1 MGSLNYGAF
10 GPKFNL
16 QGMFRVLRMKSLP
29 SGNLYYDEVAECG
42 VSTDSNELKALIA
55 TAQTL
60 QIVDFGNGL
69 LGIYAEGKEL
79 HFCVVPEL
87 RESRTDQQP
96 TPFESSDQEDIF

>member
-1 MGSLNYGAF
+1 LGYLNYGVF
-10 GPKFNL
+10 GKPFNL
-16 QGMFRVLRMKSLP
+16 QGRFRVLRMKRLP
-29 SGNLYYDEVAECG
+29 SEKFYYEEVAECG
-42 VSTDSNELKALIA
+42 VPTNTNELKSLIA